1 MNNLL
6 AITYAFMLGFCPID
20 GVAIDNVD
28 IGRHIE
34 NVYNSTHVQFEL
46 GAELFD
52 TVRLYAGEETL
63 QVAYD
68 SLFNWFP
75 YTQSYWVGLEYY
87 KDFNDKLSLKI
98 GVSHK
103 CQHPLKVFDIQ
114 YSIVNFGRTE
124 IYLEVSGKVNI
135 F

>member
-1 MNNLL
+1 MNNFL
-6 AITYAFMLGFCPID
+6 AITYAFMLGFCPVD
-20 GVAIDNVD
+20 SVAIDSVD
-28 IGRHIE
+28 IRQVD

-52 TVRLYAGEETL
+52 SVRFYAGEETL

-75 YTQSYWVGLEYY
+75 YTQSYWIGLEYY
-87 KDFNDKLSLKI
+87 KDFSDKLSFKA

-103 CQHPLKVFDIQ
+103 CQHPLKVFDIK
-114 YSIVNFGRTE
+114 YSVLNMARTE
-124 IYLEVSGKVNI
+124 IYMSISGRI
-135 F
+135 GI